1 MAKRAAGRLPPH
13 AAQEI
18 VLTGSASRGLADE
31 LSDVELLLVPARD
44 LAPLPDCA
52 RTLEAAGFEDV
63 TTWTPPGGD
72 SWWTGGRFEGVRIE
86 AVWWAP
92 AKVERRLDGTLAAE
106 IVDHAR
112 IRTAEALANGL
123 PLRTAGGLA
132 AWQERLAVYPP
143 TLAGAIVEDCAEIWG
158 GDPPETMLTL
168 LRPGD
173 RLALTEWLRD
183 DAERVLRILHALN
196 RAWEPGWK
204 WLPAQVAALAVKPD
218 RVAERIEEA
227 LLEPDGRRA
236 LRLLAELAAD
246 TVALAPV
253 TPSVVRARHFLP
265 ALVEVLR

>member
-1 MAKRAAGRLPPH
+1 MAARAAGGLPPE

-18 VLTGSASRGLADE
+18 VLTGSAGRGDADE
-31 LSDVELLLVPARD
+31 LSDVELLLVPQE
-44 LAPLPDCA
+44 LAPLPGCVRA
-52 RTLEAAGFEDV
+52 LEAGGFEDV

-72 SWWTGGRFEGVRIE
+72 SWWTGGSFEGVRVE
-86 AVWWAP
+86 AIWWAP
-92 AKVERRLDGTLAAE
+92 AKVEERLDGILAAR

-112 IRTAEALANGL
+112 LRTAEALANGL
-123 PLRTAGGLA
+123 PLRTEGGLA

-143 TLAGAIVEDCAEIWG
+143 ALAEAVIEDAAESWG

-204 WLPAQVAALAVKPD
+204 RLPARAAALAAKPD
-218 RVAERIEEA
+218 RLVERIEEA

-236 LRLLAELAAD
+236 LRLSAELAAD
-246 TVALAPV
+246 TVALAPA
-253 TPSVVRARHFLP
+253 TPSVGRARLWLP